1 MIDGRRCREST
12 AKDHEKI
19 PFSRCGEGERDV
31 PGRCGLK
38 HLLPGGKASSQEM
51 QERHFPMW
59 NMLKSTEEEKGKG
72 GGVEWL
78 RRCMN
83 IKMIIALNKA
93 PHRGGTITGIVGKPD
108 AQLPLDLMGR

>member
-1 MIDGRRCREST
+1 MEGGAGRERQKTTRKS
-12 AKDHEKI
+12 
-19 PFSRCGEGERDV
+19 PFPGAERDV

-51 QERHFPMW
+51 QERRFPTW
-59 NMLKSTEEEKGKG
+59 NMLKSTEEEKGK
-72 GGVEWL
+72 GVEWL

>member
-1 MIDGRRCREST
+1 MEGGAGRAQQKTTRKS
-12 AKDHEKI
+12 
-19 PFSRCGEGERDV
+19 PFPGAERDV

-59 NMLKSTEEEKGKG
+59 NMLKSTEEEKGRG
-72 GGVEWL
+72 VVEWL

-83 IKMIIALNKA
+83 IKMITALNKVL
-93 PHRGGTITGIVGKPD
+93 HRGGTITGIVGKPD
-108 AQLPLDLMGR
+108 AQLPLDLMWR